1 MHLAELHWTTQ
12 SSYPILATLQLLPL
26 LAIVLILA
34 LRGRM
39 ALYPV
44 AIGLA
49 VAELLLA
56 FDLYRH
62 FDATQPAM
70 QLAEQLPLL
79 PLLGYHAAV
88 DGMSVLFILVTAVL
102 SLLVIL
108 YAKVRELSGSAM
120 FLAMVF
126 AIEASL
132 QGMFVTLDLLWF
144 TLLSVVELLLIAYLL
159 QRFAKAPQDDM
170 AMGRYLQFMGIGLLL
185 LFTGVFMLAWN
196 HADATGGQWSFDL
209 HDLTM
214 IPVPVAIQS
223 VIFFLLFY
231 GLGIRIP
238 LFPLHGW
245 LPLVAEHGTIA
256 VAGIFLLGLKTGIYA
271 LVRFVLPLL
280 PEAVLRWH
288 DWVVAFALTGIF
300 YAATLALKQV
310 NLRRM
315 LAFAVISHT
324 GVLVIGLFSLSHTAF
339 QGSILLSTTFGT
351 ATAGLLLMSGFVFR
365 RTRTLL
371 LPRLGNLFGHL
382 PVIGIAFLVAGL
394 SIIGMPGT
402 PGFDAVHLMLE
413 AAILEFGAMVTIAA
427 ALGNVAAA
435 AFLLWAFQRT
445 FLAPRAE
452 GIPAPDIKP
461 VTSMERVIA
470 MMVIV
475 ILLGTGF
482 HTEPWLVLLEH
493 SFDGLTALY
502 DGNDHA
508 GDPGLVVAR

>member
-1 MHLAELHWTTQ
+1 MDIAELHWTAQ

-26 LAIVLILA
+26 LAVVLLLL
-34 LRGRM
+34 LRKRS
-39 ALYPV
+39 ALYAV

-49 VAELLLA
+49 LAELLLSI
-56 FDLYRH
+56 DLYQR
-62 FDATQPAM
+62 FNPLEPAL
-70 QLAEQLPLL
+70 QFAERLPLL
-79 PLLGYHAAV
+79 PVLGYHAAV
-88 DGMSVLFILVTAVL
+88 DGMSVLLMLLTSLL
-102 SLLVIL
+102 SLLVVL
-108 YAKVRELSGSAM
+108 YARVRKLARSAT

-132 QGMFVTLDLLWF
+132 QGMFVTQDLLWF
-144 TLLSVVELLLIAYLL
+144 TLLSAIELILVAYLL
-159 QRFAKAPQDDM
+159 QRWAKAPQDDM
-170 AMGRYLQFMGIGLLL
+170 AMGRYLQFMGVGLLL
-185 LFTGVFMLAWN
+185 LLAGTFMLGWN
-196 HADATGGQWSFDL
+196 HADASGGTWSFDL
-209 HDLTM
+209 HDLTL
-214 IPVPVAIQS
+214 IPVPIEIQS

-280 PEAVLRWH
+280 PDAVLRWH
-288 DWVVAFALTGIF
+288 DWVVAFALVGIF
-300 YAATLALKQV
+300 YAATLALMQI

-324 GVLVIGLFSLSHTAF
+324 GVLVLGLFSLSHAAF
-339 QGSILLSTTFGT
+339 QGSILLSITFGT

-365 RTRTLL
+365 RTHTLL
-371 LPRLGNLFGHL
+371 LPRLGGLFSHL
-382 PVIGIAFLVAGL
+382 PVIGTAFLVAGL

-402 PGFDAVHLMLE
+402 PGFDAVHLLLE

-435 AFLLWAFQRT
+435 AFLLWAFQRA
-445 FLAPRAE
+445 FLAPLADD
-452 GIPAPDIKP
+452 IPAYTLEPP
-461 VTSMERVIA
+461 SGMERSIA
-470 MMVIV
+470 VMIIV
-475 ILLGTGF
+475 ILVGSGF
-482 HTEPWLVLLEH
+482 YSEPWLELLEH

-502 DGNDHA
+502 QGNGHA
-508 GDPGLVVAR
+508 GSMDLLPH

>member
-1 MHLAELHWTTQ
+1 MNLAEIHWTTQ

-26 LAIVLILA
+26 LAIMLILS
-34 LRGRM
+34 LRGKVT
-39 ALYPV
+39 LYPV

-62 FDATQPAM
+62 FDPAESAM

-88 DGMSVLFILVTAVL
+88 DGMSILFILLTAVL
-102 SLLVIL
+102 SLLVVL
-108 YAKVRELSGSAM
+108 YAKVRKLANSAN

-126 AIEASL
+126 AIEVSL
-132 QGMFVTLDLLWF
+132 LGMFVTLNLLWF
-144 TLLSVVELLLIAYLL
+144 TLLSAVELLLIAYLL
-159 QRFAKAPQDDM
+159 QRWAKAPQDDM

-185 LFTGVFMLAWN
+185 LLAGVFMLGWN
-196 HADATGGQWSFDL
+196 HADATGGQWSFNL

-214 IPVPVAIQS
+214 VPVPIEIQS

-256 VAGIFLLGLKTGIYA
+256 VAGIFLLGLKTGIYG

-280 PEAVLRWH
+280 SEAVLRWH
-288 DWVVAFALTGIF
+288 DWVVAFALAGIF
-300 YAATLALKQV
+300 YAAILALMQV

-324 GVLVIGLFSLSHTAF
+324 GVIIIGLFSLSHAAF

-351 ATAGLLLMSGFVFR
+351 ATACLLLMSGFVYR

-371 LPRLGNLFGHL
+371 LPRLGGLFGHL
-382 PVIGIAFLVAGL
+382 PVIGIAFLIAGL

-402 PGFDAVHLMLE
+402 PGFDAVHLLLE

-445 FLAPRAE
+445 FLAPLAE
-452 GIPAPDIKP
+452 GMPAPEIEP
-461 VTSMERVIA
+461 AMFMERVIA
-470 MMVIV
+470 VVLIMM
-475 ILLGTGF
+475 LLGTGF
-482 HTEPWLVLLEH
+482 YSEPWLDLLEH

-502 DGNDHA
+502 DGNGHA
-508 GDPGLVVAR
+508 GTLVTH

>member
-1 MHLAELHWTTQ
+1 MNIAELHWTTQ

-26 LAIVLILA
+26 LAIVLIA
-34 LRGRM
+34 SLRGR
-39 ALYPV
+39 AAVYPV

-49 VAELLLA
+49 VTELLLA

-62 FDATQPAM
+62 FDSAESAM

-88 DGMSVLFILVTAVL
+88 DGMSVLFILLTAVL
-102 SLLVIL
+102 SLLVVL
-108 YAKVRELSGSAM
+108 YAKVRKLTDSAM

-126 AIEASL
+126 AIEAAL
-132 QGMFVTLDLLWF
+132 LGMFVTLDLLWF
-144 TLLSVVELLLIAYLL
+144 TLLSALELLLIAYLL
-159 QRFAKAPQDDM
+159 QRWAKAPQDDR

-185 LFTGVFMLAWN
+185 LFAGVFMLGWN

-214 IPVPVAIQS
+214 VPVPIEIQS

-256 VAGIFLLGLKTGIYA
+256 VAGIFLLGLKTGIYG

-280 PEAVLRWH
+280 SEAVLRWH
-288 DWVVAFALTGIF
+288 DWVVAFALAGIF
-300 YAATLALKQV
+300 YAAILALMQV

-324 GVLVIGLFSLSHTAF
+324 GVITIGLFSLSHAAF
-339 QGSILLSTTFGT
+339 QGGILLSATFGT
-351 ATAGLLLMSGFVFR
+351 ATACLLLMSGFVYR

-371 LPRLGNLFGHL
+371 LPRLGGLFGHL

-402 PGFDAVHLMLE
+402 PGFDAVHLLLE
-413 AAILEFGAMVTIAA
+413 ASILEFGAMVTIAS

-445 FLAPRAE
+445 FLAPLAE
-452 GIPAPDIKP
+452 GMPVPEIEPA
-461 VTSMERVIA
+461 TSMERVIA
-470 MMVIV
+470 VVLIM

-482 HTEPWLVLLEH
+482 YSEPWLNLLEH

-502 DGNDHA
+502 DGNGHA
-508 GDPGLVVAR
+508 GNLDLVRH

>member
-1 MHLAELHWTTQ
+1 MDMAELHWTAQ

-26 LAIVLILA
+26 LAIPLLLS
-34 LRGRM
+34 LRNRS
-39 ALYPV
+39 ALYAA

-49 VAELLLA
+49 LTELLLTI
-56 FDLYRH
+56 DLYLR
-62 FDATQPAM
+62 FNPMEPAL
-70 QLAEQLPLL
+70 QFAERLPLL
-79 PLLGYHAAV
+79 PVLGYHAAV
-88 DGMSVLFILVTAVL
+88 DGMSVLLMLLTSLL
-102 SLLVIL
+102 SLLVVL
-108 YAKVRELSGSAM
+108 YARVRKLARSAT

-132 QGMFVTLDLLWF
+132 QGMFVTQDLLWF
-144 TLLSVVELLLIAYLL
+144 TLLSAIELVLVAYLL
-159 QRFAKAPQDDM
+159 QRWAKAPQDDM

-185 LFTGVFMLAWN
+185 LLAGTFMLGWN
-196 HADATGGQWSFDL
+196 HADASGGTWSFDL
-209 HDLTM
+209 HDLTL
-214 IPVPVAIQS
+214 IPVPIEIQS

-271 LVRFVLPLL
+271 LVRFVLPLV
-280 PEAVLRWH
+280 PDAVLRWH
-288 DWVVAFALTGIF
+288 DWVVAFALVGIF
-300 YAATLALKQV
+300 YAATLALMQV

-324 GVLVIGLFSLSHTAF
+324 GVLVIGLFSLSHAAF
-339 QGSILLSTTFGT
+339 QGSILLSITFGT

-371 LPRLGNLFGHL
+371 LPRLGGLFSHM

-402 PGFDAVHLMLE
+402 PGFDAVHLLLE

-435 AFLLWAFQRT
+435 AFLLWAFQRA
-445 FLAPRAE
+445 FLAPLADDV
-452 GIPAPDIKP
+452 PAYTLEPP
-461 VTSMERVIA
+461 SGMERSIA
-470 MMVIV
+470 VMIIV
-475 ILLGTGF
+475 ILLGSGF
-482 HTEPWLVLLEH
+482 YSEPWLVLLEH

-502 DGNDHA
+502 QGNGHA
-508 GDPGLVVAR
+508 GSMDLLPH

>member
-1 MHLAELHWTTQ
+1 MELAQIHWTAQ
-12 SSYPILATLQLLPL
+12 SGYPILATLQLLPL
-26 LAIVLILA
+26 LAVPLLMS
-34 LRGRM
+34 LRNRS
-39 ALYPV
+39 ALYAV
-44 AIGLA
+44 AISLSL
-49 VAELLLA
+49 AELLLSI
-56 FDLYRH
+56 DLYQR
-62 FDATQPAM
+62 FNPMEPAL

-79 PLLGYHAAV
+79 PVLGYHAAV
-88 DGMSVLFILVTAVL
+88 DGMSVLLILLTSL
-102 SLLVIL
+102 TSLLVVL
-108 YAKVRELSGSAM
+108 YARVRKLARSAT

-132 QGMFVTLDLLWF
+132 QGMFVTQDLLWF
-144 TLLSVVELLLIAYLL
+144 TLLSAIELVLVAYLL
-159 QRFAKAPQDDM
+159 QRWAKAPQDDM

-185 LFTGVFMLAWN
+185 LLAGTFMLGWN
-196 HADATGGQWSFDL
+196 HADATGGTWSFDL
-209 HDLTM
+209 HDLTL
-214 IPVPVAIQS
+214 IPVPVEIQS

-280 PEAVLRWH
+280 PDAVLRWH
-288 DWVVAFALTGIF
+288 DWVVAFALVGIF
-300 YAATLALKQV
+300 YAAILALMQI

-315 LAFAVISHT
+315 LAFAVVSHT
-324 GVLVIGLFSLSHTAF
+324 GVLIIGLFSLSHAAF
-339 QGSILLSTTFGT
+339 QGSILLSITFGT

-371 LPRLGNLFGHL
+371 LPRLGGLFSHM

-402 PGFDAVHLMLE
+402 PGFDAVHLLLE

-435 AFLLWAFQRT
+435 AFLLWAFQRA
-445 FLAPRAE
+445 FLAPLAE
-452 GIPAPDIKP
+452 DVPAYNLEPP
-461 VTSMERVIA
+461 SGMERSIA
-470 MMVIV
+470 VMIIV
-475 ILLGTGF
+475 ILLGSGF
-482 HTEPWLVLLEH
+482 YSEPWLELLEH

-502 DGNDHA
+502 QGNAHA
-508 GDPGLVVAR
+508 GSMNLLPH

>member
-1 MHLAELHWTTQ
+1 MDMAELHWTAQ

-26 LAIVLILA
+26 LAIVLLLS
-34 LRGRM
+34 LRKRS
-39 ALYPV
+39 ALYAV

-49 VAELLLA
+49 LAELLLSI
-56 FDLYRH
+56 DLYQR
-62 FDATQPAM
+62 FNPLEPAL
-70 QLAEQLPLL
+70 QFAERLPLL
-79 PLLGYHAAV
+79 PVLGYHAAV
-88 DGMSVLFILVTAVL
+88 DGMSVLLMLLTSLL
-102 SLLVIL
+102 SLLVVL
-108 YAKVRELSGSAM
+108 YARVRKLARSAT

-132 QGMFVTLDLLWF
+132 QGMFVTQDLLWF
-144 TLLSVVELLLIAYLL
+144 TLLSAIELVLIAYLL
-159 QRFAKAPQDDM
+159 QRWAKAPQDDM

-185 LFTGVFMLAWN
+185 LFAGTFMLGWN
-196 HADATGGQWSFDL
+196 HADASGGTWSFDL
-209 HDLTM
+209 HDLTL
-214 IPVPVAIQS
+214 IPVPIEIQS

-280 PEAVLRWH
+280 PDAVLRWH
-288 DWVVAFALTGIF
+288 DWVVAFALVGIF
-300 YAATLALKQV
+300 YAATLALMQI

-324 GVLVIGLFSLSHTAF
+324 GVLVLGLFSLSHAAF
-339 QGSILLSTTFGT
+339 QGSILLSITFGT

-365 RTRTLL
+365 RTHTLL
-371 LPRLGNLFGHL
+371 LPRLGGLFSHL
-382 PVIGIAFLVAGL
+382 PVIGTAFLVAGL

-402 PGFDAVHLMLE
+402 PGFDAVHLLLE

-435 AFLLWAFQRT
+435 AFLLWAFQRA
-445 FLAPRAE
+445 FLAPLADD
-452 GIPAPDIKP
+452 IPAYTLEPP
-461 VTSMERVIA
+461 SGMERSIA
-470 MMVIV
+470 VMIIV
-475 ILLGTGF
+475 ILVGSGF
-482 HTEPWLVLLEH
+482 YSKPWLELLEH

-502 DGNDHA
+502 QDNGHA
-508 GDPGLVVAR
+508 GSMDLLPH